1 MKSLPMPI
9 ADCRFGLRQGIR
21 KLAIGNWQL
30 EITIMETL
38 LKDIRYGI
46 RSFLKRPGF
55 LVIAVSTLA
64 LGIGATTAMFTVV
77 NSMLLRP
84 LQFPEPER
92 IVLLEG
98 VNPRQGI
105 TRSSMSLPDIDDWQK
120 QSQSFEQITGFI
132 SAGLFL
138 TLGDETEPVRT
149 AVVLPDFFPLFR
161 TNPIHGRLFQPD
173 DFKVGS
179 EPAVISYALWQRKFG
194 GSPDVVNSKVNLS
207 GDMTTIIGIMPRGF
221 TYPDDAEIWWA
232 YAVNPAEERRDNR
245 GIEVVARLKPNTPMA
260 QAQAEMDT
268 INQRLAQNYT
278 ETNSGWSVRLIELR
292 ERLVGE
298 LRTSL
303 LILLGAV
310 AFVLLIA
317 CANVANL
324 LLARAASRQK
334 EIAVRTAL
342 GASRL
347 RVIRQLLTE
356 SVLLSLVSGL
366 LGLGL
371 SLWLIKLLIAI
382 IPPNTPRLD
391 EIAINWQVFGFTLS
405 VTVLAGLMFGL
416 VPALQTSRPNLNET
430 LKDSGQR
437 GSDTGGRNRV
447 GGLLIVSE
455 IALSFI
461 LLAGAGLLI
470 KSFLHL
476 RDIDPG
482 FNPDSVLTMRLSAPW
497 NKYPENDQHVQI
509 YKQLI
514 EAVKAT
520 PGVQSAGAT
529 LSLPLGGDTF
539 NVGRNLVVEGRPMTP
554 DEAVNAMYFAVTP
567 DYFQT
572 LQIPLKA
579 GRTFTEQDNLQ
590 NTKVVIVNET
600 MARQLWPGESPIGR
614 RFTIWRDEKF
624 PREVVGVVGDT
635 KEALDKEAENQM
647 YVPYAQDAVW
657 NSLSLVVRTAG
668 EPTAFAGAVREAI
681 RRVDKEVPIYNLKTM
696 NDVASTSAAPRRIP
710 MLLMSAFAGVAML
723 LAMLGI
729 YGVTSYYVTQRTHE
743 IGVRMA
749 LGAQI
754 EDVLKLVLKRAML
767 LAVIGIGIGIAGA
780 VAVTRYMTTLLLGVK
795 PVDAMT
801 FIAVA
806 VVLAL
811 VVLVAC
817 LVPARRAARIDPL
830 EALR

>member
-1 MKSLPMPI
+1 
-9 ADCRFGLRQGIR
+9 
-21 KLAIGNWQL
+21 
-30 EITIMETL
+30 MENL
-38 LKDIRYGI
+38 IKDLRYGT

-55 LVIAVSTLA
+55 LLIAVSTLA

-77 NSMLLRP
+77 NSVLLRP

-105 TRSSMSLPDIDDWQK
+105 TESAMSLPDIDDWKK
-120 QSQSFEQITGFI
+120 QSQSFEQIAGFTS
-132 SAGLFL
+132 SALSL
-138 TLGDETEPVRT
+138 TLGDETERVRAT
-149 AVVLPDFFPLFR
+149 GVMPDFFPLFR
-161 TNPIHGRLFQPD
+161 TNPIHGRLLQPD
-173 DFKVGS
+173 DFKPGS
-179 EPAVISYALWQRKFG
+179 EPAVISYGLWQRKFG
-194 GSPDVVNSKVNLS
+194 GSLDALNRKVNLG
-207 GDMTTIIGIMPRGF
+207 GDTVIVGIMPPGF
-221 TYPDDAEIWWA
+221 TYPDDTEVWWP
-232 YAVNPAEERRDNR
+232 YARNPAKERRDNR
-245 GIEVVARLKPNTPMA
+245 YLQVVTRLKPNVSMA
-260 QAQAEMDT
+260 QAQAEMDA

-278 ETNSGWSVRLIELR
+278 ETNSGWSVRLAELR
-292 ERLVGE
+292 ERLVGK

-317 CANVANL
+317 CANIANL

-356 SVLLSLVSGL
+356 SVLLSVVSGL
-366 LGLGL
+366 LGFGL
-371 SLWLIKLLIAI
+371 SVWLIKLLIAL

-416 VPALQTSRPNLNET
+416 FPALQTSRPNLNET

-437 GSDTGGRNRV
+437 GSETGGRNRF
-447 GGLLIVSE
+447 GGLLIISE

-476 RDIDPG
+476 REIDPG
-482 FNPDSVLTMRLSAPW
+482 FNPDNVLTMRLGAPW
-497 NKYPENDQHVQI
+497 KNYEDNERRL
-509 YKQLI
+509 QLY
-514 EAVKAT
+514 EHLLEQVKAT
-520 PGVQSAGAT
+520 PGVQSTGAT

-539 NVGRNLVVEGRPMTP
+539 GVGRSLVPEGRPLTP
-554 DEAVNAMYFAVTP
+554 AEATVAKYCAVTP

-572 LQIPLKA
+572 VQIPLKA
-579 GRTFTEQDNLQ
+579 GRTFTDQDNSR

-600 MARQLWPGESPIGR
+600 LARRLWPGESPIGR
-614 RFTIWRDEKF
+614 HFTIYRDEKF
-624 PREVVGVVGDT
+624 PREIVGVVGDT
-635 KEALDKEAENQM
+635 KYALDKEPENEM
-647 YVPYAQDAVW
+647 YVPYAQDAGW
-657 NSLSLVVRTAG
+657 GSLSLVVRTTG
-668 EPTAFAGAVREAI
+668 EPTAFAGAVRQAI
-681 RRVDKEVPIYNLKTM
+681 RSVEKGVLVYNLKTL
-696 NDVASTSAAPRRIP
+696 NDVVSTSAAPRRVP
-710 MLLMSAFAGVAML
+710 MLLLSAFAGVAML

-754 EDVLKLVLKRAML
+754 ADVLRLVLKRAML
-767 LAVIGIGIGIAGA
+767 LAVVGIGIGIVGA
-780 VAVTRYMTTLLLGVK
+780 VALTRYLTTLLFGVK
-795 PVDAMT
+795 PVDAIT
-801 FIAVA
+801 FVGVG
-806 VVLAL
+806 VVLAA
-811 VVLVAC
+811 VVFLAC
-817 LVPARRAARIDPL
+817 LIPARRAAKIDPL